1 MAIGGWRRQ
10 KMMSWNVFLDVFGCV
25 RMCSNV
31 FGDQHIRTHANTS
44 EHIQTHSKHI
54 QTHPNT
60 LRKFV
65 LAFLTMTK
73 ASETDLTDDD
83 LLITF
88 SCLAK
93 SATLCT

>member
-1 MAIGGWRRQ
+1 MAAAEDDE
-10 KMMSWNVFLDVFGCV
+10 LECVFGCV
-25 RMCSNV
+25 RMCSDV
-31 FGDQHIRTHANTS
+31 FECVWRSSNTS
-44 EHIQTHSKHI
+44 EHMQTHPNTSKHI
-54 QTHPNT
+54 QTHSNT
-60 LRKFV
+60 FRKLV

-93 SATLCT
+93 SETLCT

>member
-1 MAIGGWRRQ
+1 MCFW
-10 KMMSWNVFLDVFGCV
+10 MCSDVFECV
-25 RMCSNV
+25 RMCLV
-31 FGDQHIRTHANTS
+31 INTS
-44 EHIQTHSKHI
+44 EHMQTHPNTSKHIPNTFKHI

-93 SATLCT
+93 SAT

>member
-1 MAIGGWRRQ
+1 MAAGED
-10 KMMSWNVFLDVFGCV
+10 VFLDVFGCV

-31 FGDQHIRTHANTS
+31 FGDLQTHPNTCKHIRTHPNTFK
-44 EHIQTHSKHI
+44 HIQTHS
-54 QTHPNT
+54 NT
-60 LRKFV
+60 FRKLV

-73 ASETDLTDDD
+73 ASETDLTDDN

-93 SATLCT
+93 SETLCT